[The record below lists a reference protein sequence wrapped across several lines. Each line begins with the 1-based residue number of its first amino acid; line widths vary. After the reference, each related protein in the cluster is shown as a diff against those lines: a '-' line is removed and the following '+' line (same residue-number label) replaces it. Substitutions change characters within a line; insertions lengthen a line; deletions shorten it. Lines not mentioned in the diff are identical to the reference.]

1 MQPMMKQALLVL
13 AGALALAAS
22 NAALAIL
29 STDALTRLKASGVG
43 EETIRF
49 MIDNG
54 YEDVDRVLKL
64 KEAGFTDE
72 TIASVMRSDLRA
84 GVGSKPSLPQV
95 QETQPATVVQTV
107 APAREVQHVQLVQPA
122 QAVADAP
129 VLLRAAAKVR
139 IEQYVG
145 LGEPVVQNSQD
156 IPEATVSLLEG
167 RRLKIEWGPDKSA
180 STLGRLIWRKPFPS
194 PFYWDLGK
202 SDQLHRTGAR
212 DNSFTLRTGHLH
224 EGSPATNK
232 SQFWL
237 VHMSSDN
244 PDLAT
249 RIMEVMAK

>member
-1 MQPMMKQALLVL
+1 MLPMTKKAILALT
-13 AGALALAAS
+13 GALALAAS
-22 NAALAIL
+22 GTALAAL
-29 STDALTRLKASGVG
+29 STGALTRLKASGLG
-43 EETIRF
+43 EETIRL

-54 YEDVDRVLKL
+54 YEDVDRILEL
-64 KEAGFTDE
+64 KEAGFSDE
-72 TIASVMRSDLRA
+72 TIVSVIRSDLGTGGEPRRP
-84 GVGSKPSLPQV
+84 VPQAQGMDPV
-95 QETQPATVVQTV
+95 PPMPPA
-107 APAREVQHVQLVQPA
+107 QHVQYAQSVEPA

-156 IPEATVSLLEG
+156 VPEATVSLLEG

-202 SDQLHRTGAR
+202 SDQLHRVSAR

-224 EGSPATNK
+224 AGSPATNK

-237 VHMSSDN
+237 VHVSSDN

-249 RIMEVMAK
+249 RIMEAMAR